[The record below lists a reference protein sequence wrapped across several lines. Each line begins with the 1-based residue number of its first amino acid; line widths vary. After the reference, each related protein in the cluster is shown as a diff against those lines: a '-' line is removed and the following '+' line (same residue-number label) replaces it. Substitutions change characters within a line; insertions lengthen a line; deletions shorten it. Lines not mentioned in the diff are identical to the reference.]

1 MRLLIT
7 HISVSR
13 DLYPRPLFPVPQTA
27 RRPPRLCLEN
37 FSEDHDKT
45 PVRQVDHLQAWT
57 PHLPKEDPENN
68 QDTLCG
74 ETSGPDSPYRHK
86 AGTEETPKSP

>member
-1 MRLLIT
+1 MRPLIT

-27 RRPPRLCLEN
+27 RLPSAWRLLN
-37 FSEDHDKT
+37 FSEDSCETGRPPPSLD
-45 PVRQVDHLQAWT
+45 PQ
-57 PHLPKEDPENN
+57 LPKEDPENN
-68 QDTLCG
+68 QDTLCE